1 MTTGGQGAA
10 PATPTIELD
19 SVRAG
24 YNGRPVIDGTSL
36 HAAPGEVVLLLGHN
50 GAGKSTVLKTIL
62 GLADHLGGEIR
73 FTGSSLRGSVPH
85 RIRNGIGYVPQVLGV
100 FPGFTVEQCLELGG
114 YSLAKKSLIRQRLR
128 AVYELLPRLSEKSGM
143 TAGLLSGG
151 EQRLLTV
158 GMALMVQPRLL
169 LVDEPSAGL
178 APSLVSEVMQ
188 QLQVLTTLEH
198 QPAIL
203 LVEQNVQA
211 GLSIADRAYI
221 LRQGQVAGE
230 YRADD
235 LVARKGYWDLL

>member
-1 MTTGGQGAA
+1 MSTEDHGAA
-10 PATPTIELD
+10 RTTPTVELD
-19 SVRAG
+19 CVQAG
-24 YNGRPVIDGTSL
+24 YDGRPVVDGASMY
-36 HAAPGEVVLLLGHN
+36 AAPSEVVLLLGHN
-50 GAGKSTVLKTIL
+50 GAGKSTILKTIL
-62 GLADHLGGEIR
+62 GMVDHLGGEVR
-73 FTGSSLRGSVPH
+73 FTGNPLHGSVPH
-85 RIRNGIGYVPQVLGV
+85 RIRGGIGYVPQMLGV

-114 YSLAKKSLIRQRLR
+114 YSLAKKGLIKQRVR
-128 AVYELLPRLSEKSGM
+128 TVYDLLPRLSDKSTV

-158 GMALMVQPRLL
+158 GMALMVEPRLL

-188 QLQVLTTLEH
+188 QLQVLTTFEH

-230 YRADD
+230 YRAEE
-235 LVARKGYWDLL
+235 LAARRGYWDLL